1 MYWRATMI
9 NLSASEL
16 SPHEQY
22 KLLSGSIIPR
32 PIAWIT
38 TQNTAGLINLAPFS
52 FTTGISNQLPLLSVA
67 ILRERQA
74 PKDTA
79 ANLLARHEAVVHM
92 VSTDLTKAMNQTAA
106 RLAPD
111 QSELTLIDLPL
122 IPSTEIQVPGLQAA
136 RIRFETILYQY
147 VPIRDA
153 AGIIMTDLFILEI
166 RQFHFAETVLDLPT
180 LHVNPTALAPIARL
194 AGPNYAELGRTF
206 TLRRP
211 K

>member
-1 MYWRATMI
+1 MI

-136 RIRFETILYQY
+136 RIRFETSLYQY

-166 RQFHFAETVLDLPT
+166 RQFHFAKTVLDLPT

>member
-1 MYWRATMI
+1 MI

-38 TQNTAGLINLAPFS
+38 TQNTAGLINIAPFS

-67 ILRERQA
+67 ILRERQV

-136 RIRFETILYQY
+136 RIRFETSLYQY

>member
-1 MYWRATMI
+1 MI

-38 TQNTAGLINLAPFS
+38 TQNTAGLINIAPFS

-67 ILRERQA
+67 ILRERQV

-79 ANLLARHEAVVHM
+79 ANLLARREAVVHM

-180 LHVNPTALAPIARL
+180 LHVNTTALAPIARL

>member
-1 MYWRATMI
+1 MI

-136 RIRFETILYQY
+136 RIRFETSLYQY

-166 RQFHFAETVLDLPT
+166 CQFHFAETVLDLPT

>member
-1 MYWRATMI
+1 MI

-67 ILRERQA
+67 ILRERQV

-180 LHVNPTALAPIARL
+180 LHVNPAALAPIARL

>member
-1 MYWRATMI
+1 MI

-16 SPHEQY
+16 SPHDQY

-180 LHVNPTALAPIARL
+180 LHVNTTALAPIARL

>member
-1 MYWRATMI
+1 MI

-52 FTTGISNQLPLLSVA
+52 FTTGISNQLPLLSIA

-136 RIRFETILYQY
+136 RIRFETSLYQY
-147 VPIRDA
+147 VPIRNA

>member
-1 MYWRATMI
+1 MI

-38 TQNTAGLINLAPFS
+38 TQNTAGLINIAPFS

-67 ILRERQA
+67 ILRERQV
-74 PKDTA
+74 PKATA

-180 LHVNPTALAPIARL
+180 LHVNTTALAPIARL

>member
-1 MYWRATMI
+1 MI

-38 TQNTAGLINLAPFS
+38 TQNTAGLINIAPFS

-67 ILRERQA
+67 ILRERQV

-147 VPIRDA
+147 VPIRNA

-180 LHVNPTALAPIARL
+180 LHVNTTALAPIARL

>member
-1 MYWRATMI
+1 MI

-180 LHVNPTALAPIARL
+180 LHVNPAALSPIARL

>member
-1 MYWRATMI
+1 MI
-9 NLSASEL
+9 NLSTSEL

-180 LHVNPTALAPIARL
+180 LHVNPAALAPIARL

>member
-1 MYWRATMI
+1 MI

-67 ILRERQA
+67 ILRERQV

-136 RIRFETILYQY
+136 RIRFETSLYQY
-147 VPIRDA
+147 VPIRNA

-166 RQFHFAETVLDLPT
+166 RQFHFAEAVLDLPT
-180 LHVNPTALAPIARL
+180 LHVNTTALAPIARL

>member
-1 MYWRATMI
+1 MI

-16 SPHEQY
+16 SPHDQY

-136 RIRFETILYQY
+136 RIRFETSLYQY
-147 VPIRDA
+147 VPIRNA

>member
-1 MYWRATMI
+1 MI

-136 RIRFETILYQY
+136 RIRFETSLYQY

-180 LHVNPTALAPIARL
+180 LHVNTTALAPIARL

>member
-1 MYWRATMI
+1 MI

-136 RIRFETILYQY
+136 RIRFETSLYQY

>member
-1 MYWRATMI
+1 MI

-16 SPHEQY
+16 SPHDQY

-136 RIRFETILYQY
+136 RIRFETSLYQY
-147 VPIRDA
+147 VPIRNA

-180 LHVNPTALAPIARL
+180 LHVNPAALAPIARL

>member
-1 MYWRATMI
+1 MI

-16 SPHEQY
+16 SPHDQY

-136 RIRFETILYQY
+136 RIRFETSLYQY

-180 LHVNPTALAPIARL
+180 LHVNPAALAPIARL

>member
-1 MYWRATMI
+1 MI

-136 RIRFETILYQY
+136 RIRFETSLYQY
-147 VPIRDA
+147 VPIRNA

-180 LHVNPTALAPIARL
+180 LHVNTTALAPIARL

>member
-1 MYWRATMI
+1 MI

-136 RIRFETILYQY
+136 RIRFETSLYQY
-147 VPIRDA
+147 VPIRNA

-166 RQFHFAETVLDLPT
+166 RQFHFAEAVLDLPT
-180 LHVNPTALAPIARL
+180 LHVNPTDLAPIARL

>member
-1 MYWRATMI
+1 MI

-38 TQNTAGLINLAPFS
+38 TQNTAGLINIAPFS

-136 RIRFETILYQY
+136 RIRFETSLYQY

-180 LHVNPTALAPIARL
+180 LHVNTTALAPIARL

>member
-1 MYWRATMI
+1 MI

-38 TQNTAGLINLAPFS
+38 TQNPAGLINLAPFS

-136 RIRFETILYQY
+136 RIRFETSLYQY

>member
-1 MYWRATMI
+1 MI

-38 TQNTAGLINLAPFS
+38 TQNTAGLINIAPFS

-136 RIRFETILYQY
+136 RIRFETSLYQY

>member
-1 MYWRATMI
+1 MI

-166 RQFHFAETVLDLPT
+166 RQFHFAETVLDLST
-180 LHVNPTALAPIARL
+180 LHVNPAALAPIARL

>member
-1 MYWRATMI
+1 MI

-79 ANLLARHEAVVHM
+79 ANLLAHHEAVVHM

>member
-1 MYWRATMI
+1 MI

-22 KLLSGSIIPR
+22 KLLSGSIIPW

-136 RIRFETILYQY
+136 RIRFETSLYQY

>member
-1 MYWRATMI
+1 MI

-122 IPSTEIQVPGLQAA
+122 IPSTEILVPGLQAA
-136 RIRFETILYQY
+136 RIRFETSLYQY

>member
-1 MYWRATMI
+1 MI

-38 TQNTAGLINLAPFS
+38 TQNTAGLIILAPFS

>member
-1 MYWRATMI
+1 MI

-38 TQNTAGLINLAPFS
+38 TQNTAGLINIAPFS

-67 ILRERQA
+67 ILRERQV

-153 AGIIMTDLFILEI
+153 AG
-166 RQFHFAETVLDLPT
+166 
-180 LHVNPTALAPIARL
+180 NPSISFCRNRA
-194 AGPNYAELGRTF
+194 
-206 TLRRP
+206 
-211 K
+211 

>member
-1 MYWRATMI
+1 MI

-136 RIRFETILYQY
+136 RIRFETSLYQY
-147 VPIRDA
+147 VPISNA

-180 LHVNPTALAPIARL
+180 LHVNPAALAPIARL

>member
-1 MYWRATMI
+1 MI

-38 TQNTAGLINLAPFS
+38 TQNTAGLINIAPFS

-67 ILRERQA
+67 ILRERQV

-136 RIRFETILYQY
+136 RIRFETSLYQY

-180 LHVNPTALAPIARL
+180 LHVNTTALAPIARL

>member
-1 MYWRATMI
+1 MI

-180 LHVNPTALAPIARL
+180 LHVNPAALAPIARL

>member
-1 MYWRATMI
+1 MI

-38 TQNTAGLINLAPFS
+38 TQNTAGLINIAPFS

-67 ILRERQA
+67 ILRERQV

-136 RIRFETILYQY
+136 RIRFETSLYQY
-147 VPIRDA
+147 VPIRNA

-180 LHVNPTALAPIARL
+180 LHVNTTALAPIARL

>member
-1 MYWRATMI
+1 MI

-38 TQNTAGLINLAPFS
+38 TQNTAGLINIAPFS

-67 ILRERQA
+67 ILRERQV

-153 AGIIMTDLFILEI
+153 AGIIMTDLFFLEI

-180 LHVNPTALAPIARL
+180 LHVNTTALAPIARL

>member
-1 MYWRATMI
+1 MI

-38 TQNTAGLINLAPFS
+38 TQNTAGLINIAPFS

-67 ILRERQA
+67 ILRERQV

-180 LHVNPTALAPIARL
+180 LHVNTTALAPIARL

>member
-1 MYWRATMI
+1 MI

-67 ILRERQA
+67 ILRERQV

-136 RIRFETILYQY
+136 RIRFETSLYQY

-180 LHVNPTALAPIARL
+180 LHVNTTALAPIARL

>member
-1 MYWRATMI
+1 MI

-136 RIRFETILYQY
+136 RIRFETSLYQY

-153 AGIIMTDLFILEI
+153 AGIILTDLFILEI